1 MRRPISDKKLAVVF
15 KQIDQDGSGE
25 LEFEEFLEWW
35 REEGDGAPP
44 PSADEVDQR
53 GEEAYAEYRERV
65 GIANIFNPF
74 SADLRYV
81 LNLKKPDERAVAA
94 VLVRMTDEPGEN
106 WLEET
111 FNGMPFEM
119 SIGWVTDGPP
129 TLGTL
134 ELVFKT
140 YPGTADAALRC
151 ELARRL
157 LMPGRGRWR
166 AVRPPR
172 GSLSNCPK
180 KKPLWVP
187 SGCAAP
193 CAAAA
198 VADHRS
204 QATGGA
210 AESQEQLHRST
221 APQLHS

>member
-1 MRRPISDKKLAVVF
+1 M
-15 KQIDQDGSGE
+15 
-25 LEFEEFLEWW
+25 
-35 REEGDGAPP
+35 
-44 PSADEVDQR
+44 
-53 GEEAYAEYRERV
+53 

-81 LNLKKPDERAVAA
+81 LNLKRPDERAVAA

-172 GSLSNCPK
+172 GKPQQLSK
-180 KKPLWVP
+180 KNPLWVP

-204 QATGGA
+204 QAIP
-210 AESQEQLHRST
+210 QLWNRSST
-221 APQLHS
+221 APQTPQLHTAT